1 MNERGNEAMI
11 MVLQGGKN
19 RETEVQT
26 KLPWQLLNLT
36 LRFRI
41 ELAAEPSVHSFQ
53 GERVQLLLS
62 LLSLSSALFHP
73 PRKTWIVQTGSS
85 VAGCPSPPS
94 ARVLSSNT
102 EKR

>member
-1 MNERGNEAMI
+1 MI

-41 ELAAEPSVHSFQ
+41 ELAAEP
-53 GERVQLLLS
+53 RVKEFLLS
-62 LLSLSSALFHP
+62 PNDSCGGLLSSALFHP
-73 PRKTWIVQTGSS
+73 PLKTWIIQTGSN
-85 VAGCPSPPS
+85 VAGCPSPAS
-94 ARVLSSNT
+94 ARVLSFNT
-102 EKR
+102 EK

>member
-1 MNERGNEAMI
+1 MI

-62 LLSLSSALFHP
+62 LNDSCGGLRSSALFHP

-102 EKR
+102 EK